1 MRMRKNNMSMP
12 GGIGLGIG
20 FALAITVIGAVV
32 ISYLLMSEWMDFS
45 AIGYGAMA
53 IFVASSFVGCLV
65 AAGRVGHRRLMVC
78 AICAGGYF
86 AMLMVIGLAFGGM
99 RQGVLPTL
107 ICICL
112 GGGIVAVGP
121 MLGKASGGR
130 KVHFKTFR

>member
-32 ISYLLMSEWMDFS
+32 ISYLVMSERMDFS

-53 IFVASSFVGCLV
+53 IFAASSFVGCLV
-65 AAGRVGHRRLMVC
+65 ATDRVGHRRLMVC

-86 AMLMVIGLAFGGM
+86 VMLMVIGLAFGGM

-107 ICICL
+107 LCICL
-112 GGGIVAVGP
+112 GGGIAAVGP